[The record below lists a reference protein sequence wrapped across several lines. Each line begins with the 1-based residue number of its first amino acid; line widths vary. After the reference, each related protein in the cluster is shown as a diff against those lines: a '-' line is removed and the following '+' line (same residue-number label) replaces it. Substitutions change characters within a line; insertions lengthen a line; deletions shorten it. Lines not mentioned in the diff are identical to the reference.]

1 MSLCMELDVLPCA
14 LYKLMISPLVIES
27 GTLLLF
33 PCHLLCTTHS
43 SCRSY
48 HQTWLTTSTT
58 RRPPTTFTS
67 RRLLSMRMTP
77 TTSMQRLKPPI
88 EAENVEHD
96 MGVLDAVKAYPMA
109 ATWAFVMSCT
119 IVRQFFAFAHHAQS
133 RIASN
138 MFARLWRLT
147 VSSSW
152 VVLLPCQR
160 LQTTTVFTV
169 K

>member
-1 MSLCMELDVLPCA
+1 MADHVDHKTAANDVHVEKAIEHADDTHNLDA
-14 LYKLMISPLVIES
+14 KAEAAMYKAAA
-27 GTLLLF
+27 
-33 PCHLLCTTHS
+33 
-43 SCRSY
+43 
-48 HQTWLTTSTT
+48 
-58 RRPPTTFTS
+58 
-67 RRLLSMRMTP
+67 
-77 TTSMQRLKPPI
+77 I